1 VIVLTACAL
10 IAVALP
16 VSADE
21 ANESWH
27 RESSQAFET
36 IEAGGTVRVTNP
48 LGDVRARFGG
58 YENRVEVLATV
69 QYPDRQTSVPEVS
82 LTPVETGL
90 EVSTRWSDGQ
100 GADALGRVDL
110 VVFIPRGATL
120 DARTRDGLIEA
131 KGLKSNLI
139 ASTQTGEIR
148 IRSTHGHVSAKS
160 ARGAVSVA
168 LETGV
173 TEQSQSIS
181 TETGDIEVYLW
192 EDAAMDVHL
201 ATSGEISTDF
211 SIDIEYRRFEEPGKL
226 GRATLGGGGPELRLE
241 SKRGRVRLLRQQ
253 RDFSPEE

>member
-10 IAVALP
+10 IAVAVP
-16 VSADE
+16 AATDDV
-21 ANESWH
+21 NESWH
-27 RESSQAFET
+27 RESSQSFET

-58 YENRVEVLATV
+58 YENQVEVLATV

-82 LTPVETGL
+82 LTSVETGL
-90 EVSTRWSDGQ
+90 EVSTRWSDGRE
-100 GADALGRVDL
+100 GSGEGRVDL
-110 VVFIPRGATL
+110 VLFIPRGATL

-131 KGLKSNLI
+131 KGLKGDLT
-139 ASTQTGEIR
+139 ASSQTGEIR
-148 IRSTHGHVSAKS
+148 IRSIRGHVSAKS
-160 ARGAVSVA
+160 SRGAVSAA

-173 TEQSQSIS
+173 TEQEQSIS

-192 EDAAMDVHL
+192 EDAAMEVRL

-211 SIDIEYRRFEEPGKL
+211 SIDIEHRRFEEPGKL
-226 GRATLGGGGPELRLE
+226 GRATIGGGGPELTLE

-253 RDFSPEE
+253 RDFSPDE